1 MKATFMY
8 AAGDVRVETVAD
20 PTIQQPTDAIV
31 RVTQACICGSDLH
44 PYHSMQASEQGSPMG
59 HELIGI
65 VEEIGAAVTTLKV
78 GDFVIAPF
86 AFQDNTCVFCR
97 EGVQTSCIHG
107 GFYGSP
113 EIGGLQAELARIP
126 QADGSLVVVPGV
138 DAAALGRGE
147 NAQLAASLLT
157 LSDVYLTGYHAAHMG
172 RVEAGK
178 TVTVIGDGA
187 VGLSAVLAAKQ
198 LGAERI
204 ILMGR
209 HTSRT
214 DLGVEFGA
222 TDVVAERGDDGIGK
236 VMDVTNGEGSHVVLE
251 AVGHM
256 PAYEQAYG
264 IVRPGGV
271 ISRVGVPQYEDAP
284 IGFGSLFGK
293 NVTLTG
299 GPAPVRAYMEPAIQQ
314 VLNGDINPGRV
325 FDRTIGIDEVPVG
338 YAAMDAREALK
349 VLVQM

>member
-8 AAGDVRVETVAD
+8 GAGDVRVETVPD
-20 PTIQQPTDAIV
+20 PVITEPTDAIV
-31 RVTQACICGSDLH
+31 RVVRACVCGSDLH
-44 PYHSMQASEQGSPMG
+44 PYHSMPHSADGSPMG
-59 HELIGI
+59 HELIGV
-65 VEEIGAAVTTLKV
+65 VEDIGAAVRTLRK
-78 GDFVIAPF
+78 GDFVVAPF

-97 EGVQTSCIHG
+97 EGFHTSCIHG
-107 GFYGSP
+107 GWYGSA
-113 EIGGLQAELARIP
+113 ESGGLQAGLARIP
-126 QADGSLVVVPGV
+126 LADGSLVVVPGV
-138 DAAALGRGE
+138 DEKSEL
-147 NAQLAASLLT
+147 LPSLLT

-187 VGLSAVLAAKQ
+187 VGLSAVLASRR

-209 HTSRT
+209 HQSRT

-222 TDVVAERGDDGIGK
+222 TDVVSERGAEGISK
-236 VMDVTNGEGSHVVLE
+236 VMDLTGGQGSHVVLE
-251 AVGHM
+251 AVGLL

-271 ISRVGVPQYEDAP
+271 ISRVGVPQYEEAP

-293 NVTLTG
+293 NATLTG
-299 GPAPVRAYMEPAIQQ
+299 GPAPVRAYLEPAIQQ
-314 VLNGDINPGRV
+314 VLNGEINPGIV
-325 FDRTIGIDEVPVG
+325 FDRAVTIDDMPAG
-338 YAAMDAREALK
+338 YQAMDAREALK
-349 VLVQM
+349 AIVTF

>member
-1 MKATFMY
+1 MY

-20 PTIQQPTDAIV
+20 PTIKQPTDAIV

-59 HELIGI
+59 HELIGT

-97 EGVQTSCIHG
+97 EGVQTSCVHG

-147 NAQLAASLLT
+147 SAELGASLLT

-222 TDVVAERGDDGIGK
+222 TDVVAARGDDGIAQ
-236 VMDVTNGEGSHVVLE
+236 VMDLTSGEGSHVVLE

-271 ISRVGVPQYEDAP
+271 ISRVGVPQYEEAP

-325 FDRTIGIDEVPVG
+325 FDRTIGIDEVPAG

>member
-20 PTIQQPTDAIV
+20 PTIKQPTDAIV

-65 VEEIGAAVTTLKV
+65 VEAIGAAVTTLKV

-97 EGVQTSCIHG
+97 EGVQTSCVHG

-138 DAAALGRGE
+138 DANALARGE
-147 NAQLAASLLT
+147 NADLAASLLT

-222 TDVVAERGDDGIGK
+222 TDVVAARGEDGIAQ
-236 VMDVTNGEGSHVVLE
+236 VMDLTNGEGSHVVLE

-271 ISRVGVPQYEDAP
+271 ISRVGVPQYEEAP

-325 FDRTIGIDEVPVG
+325 FDRTIGIDEVPAG